1 MSLRAHAV
9 LLLISLLAACAQP
22 GPAGPE
28 GGELDRR
35 IGQMLMTG
43 FRGLELADTLQV
55 TEELR
60 EGRLG
65 GVILFDY
72 DVPAD
77 TALRNIRSPRQLRS
91 LTRQLQQASPTPLFI
106 AIDQEGGRVSRLKE
120 RYGFPSTV
128 PAEYL
133 GSRPVDST
141 RFYAGRTAGVLD
153 SMGINFNFAPVV
165 DLDANPDNPVI
176 GGLQRA
182 FSADPDSVYRRARAW
197 IRASRRHGV
206 ITALKHFFGHGSSSG
221 DSHLGVVDVTGTW
234 SPEELVPYRRLID
247 EGLADAVMTAHIFQR
262 DLDPRWPAT
271 LSRDIIGGVLRD
283 SLGFGG
289 VVVSDDMQ
297 MGAIREE
304 YGLET
309 AIRRS
314 LEAGVDLLVFANNSV
329 YQPGI
334 ARRAHR
340 IIRGLVEE
348 GTVSRERIDRSW
360 ERIMDL
366 KRAYGLLPAP

>member
-1 MSLRAHAV
+1 
-9 LLLISLLAACAQP
+9 
-22 GPAGPE
+22 
-28 GGELDRR
+28 
-35 IGQMLMTG
+35 MLMTG

-55 TEELR
+55 AEDLR

-77 TALRNIRSPRQLRS
+77 TALRNIRSPRQLRN
-91 LTRQLQQASPTPLFI
+91 LTRQLQEGSPVPLFI

-120 RYGFPSTV
+120 RNGFPPTV
-128 PAEYL
+128 SAEYL
-133 GSRPVDST
+133 GSQPVDST

-165 DLDANPDNPVI
+165 DLDVNPDNPVI

-182 FSADPDSVYRRARAW
+182 FSADPDTVYRRARTW

-206 ITALKHFFGHGSSSG
+206 ITAVKHFPGHGSSSG

-247 EGLADAVMTAHIFQR
+247 EGLTDAVMTAHIFNR
-262 DLDPRWPAT
+262 EIDPEWPAT
-271 LSRDIIGGVLRD
+271 LSRRTIGGVLRD

-297 MGAIREE
+297 MGAIRDE

-329 YQPGI
+329 YQPDI
-334 ARRAHR
+334 ALRAHR
-340 IIRGLVEE
+340 IIRRLVEE

-360 ERIMDL
+360 KRIMDL
-366 KRAYGLLPAP
+366 KREYGLLPAP